1 MIPFAGSYT
10 KQQWSRGLRATMYPT
25 GRNLIV
31 RLLGLALI
39 LLFVGVIGYSLY
51 QGEEVSW
58 ARLVRHGVTVVLL
71 GAWVSTPYVR
81 AWRAAAEPWRGA
93 DRHPSLKGVITN
105 EGILSNASASGSVDR
120 WDRFLRAFVRDEM
133 VVLVGSDGLAILLPR
148 TFFATEDDWQQFR
161 QLVQFNVI
169 PPK

>member
-10 KQQWSRGLRATMYPT
+10 KEQWSRGL
-25 GRNLIV
+25 
-31 RLLGLALI
+31 
-39 LLFVGVIGYSLY
+39 
-51 QGEEVSW
+51 
-58 ARLVRHGVTVVLL
+58 
-71 GAWVSTPYVR
+71 
-81 AWRAAAEPWRGA
+81 RAAAEPWRGA

-120 WDRFLRAFVRDEM
+120 WDRFLRAFVRDDM

-161 QLVQFNVI
+161 QLVRFNAI